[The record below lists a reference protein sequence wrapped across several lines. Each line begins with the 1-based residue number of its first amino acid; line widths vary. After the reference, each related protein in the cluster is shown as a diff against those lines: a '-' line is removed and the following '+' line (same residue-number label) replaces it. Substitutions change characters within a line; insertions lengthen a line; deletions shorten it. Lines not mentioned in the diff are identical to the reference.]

1 MANIFAA
8 LEYDPLLTVGLWN
21 EREGS
26 FRGEKVPYLQRR
38 RVNSDDA
45 WKTFHRDTNDLSL
58 KALGLDNVKALE
70 DKDIFIC
77 AVAMNLNEFLKTSKA
92 HNELGLAKT
101 VSNHFKRLL
110 WWTGK
115 KTWPDLLEHNRKF
128 LTGSHEK
135 KKWASSDSPYLGS
148 LRQDCE
154 KEEEYRSLVHL
165 TDNGL
170 LVLGGQGPDRGPDW
184 RGGRKFQSTN
194 KEYRRLPCLEFI
206 VQNDPTSDFIL
217 NLLADEKLAVNINR
231 GDGSVYQTDPDC
243 CEHIQR
249 DLEPDGLWEQHRISE
264 RSLRHFCLDHLL
276 VLRRKEVL
284 ICTVAMKITK
294 NTKDILMGKVEDF
307 VEATTSFDL
316 IHRISM
322 HIDKLKSFNYA
333 KNLHQLIEVY
343 DNFIDHNF
351 ERQDVENLKKLRKN
365 GLLVL
370 KDVRHDLLAF
380 ERLRIPLLK
389 LAFLRDPINERFISR
404 ISRDRE
410 LAVGSWN
417 GQDGSFRDMNTRR
430 IYETLSIDLTSN
442 FPFERVGY
450 VDKHWKISLKG
461 TVLERVEPLKDQDV
475 IICIIAMRA
484 RKLIHDR
491 DKTKL
496 ITAIE
501 NFDIAERVAVHIEAV
516 NSADSVSEVV
526 SSIRLDGSDEGD
538 RSHTRR
544 RRNKK
549 RIPQQLT
556 TGLAET
562 NGLREQPKERRLG
575 VGSPNRYERGPCHGL
590 KSQEDF
596 RMGEELGDINVNDMR
611 IEGIMPR
618 GDLRLY
624 EEDSPEKAY
633 VVRRNEL
640 PDALKSFI
648 SKAKPLESRDAHSL
662 PGIKVLDFVVKNIA
676 VGGDG
681 SISVL
686 GRLRGA
692 DELFVLSKT
701 TFNRAFDK
709 DDGETFWENNSKM
722 LSDALKRRDSYAKWR
737 EGLKLT
743 GSIRRSKRLRE
754 LKANVEGSNE

>member
-1 MANIFAA
+1 MFLIVSVTSADLENDAA
-8 LEYDPLLTVGLWN
+8 EPKWLSDLCFLSTRDSPHPPILVKK
-21 EREGS
+21 S
-26 FRGEKVPYLQRR
+26 FSYIDR
-38 RVNSDDA
+38 
-45 WKTFHRDTNDLSL
+45 F
-58 KALGLDNVKALE
+58 LGVTGVL
-70 DKDIFIC
+70 F
-77 AVAMNLNEFLKTSKA
+77 TSSA
-92 HNELGLAKT
+92 
-101 VSNHFKRLL
+101 
-110 WWTGK
+110 
-115 KTWPDLLEHNRKF
+115 P
-128 LTGSHEK
+128 
-135 KKWASSDSPYLGS
+135 WASVRP
-148 LRQDCE
+148 
-154 KEEEYRSLVHL
+154 
-165 TDNGL
+165 
-170 LVLGGQGPDRGPDW
+170 
-184 RGGRKFQSTN
+184 FQ
-194 KEYRRLPCLEFI
+194 
-206 VQNDPTSDFIL
+206 
-217 NLLADEKLAVNINR
+217 
-231 GDGSVYQTDPDC
+231 
-243 CEHIQR
+243 
-249 DLEPDGLWEQHRISE
+249 
-264 RSLRHFCLDHLL
+264 
-276 VLRRKEVL
+276 LRRKEVL

-294 NTKDILMGKVEDF
+294 NTKDIPMGELEDF

-322 HIDKLKSFNYA
+322 HIDKLKTFNYA
-333 KNLHQLIEVY
+333 KNLYQLFEVY

-370 KDVRHDLLAF
+370 KDVRHDLLGF

-389 LAFLRDPINERFISR
+389 LAFVGDPINERFISR

-410 LAVGSWN
+410 LA
-417 GQDGSFRDMNTRR
+417 
-430 IYETLSIDLTSN
+430 
-442 FPFERVGY
+442 
-450 VDKHWKISLKG
+450 ISLKG

-501 NFDIAERVAVHIEAV
+501 NFDIAERVAAHIEAV
-516 NSADSVSEVV
+516 NSADSVSGVV

-538 RSHTRR
+538 RSHTRS

-549 RIPQQLT
+549 RIPLQLT
-556 TGLAET
+556 TGLVET

-575 VGSPNRYERGPCHGL
+575 VGSPQRYERGSCYGL

-596 RMGEELGDINVNDMR
+596 RMGDELPDINVNDMR

-624 EEDSPEKAY
+624 EENSPEKAY

-648 SKAKPLESRDAHSL
+648 SKTKPLESRDAQSL

-676 VGGDG
+676 VGGGG
-681 SISVL
+681 SISLL

-692 DELFVLSKT
+692 DKLFVLSKT

-709 DDGETFWENNSKM
+709 DDVETFWENNSKM
-722 LSDALKRRDSYAKWR
+722 LSDSLKRRDSYAKWR